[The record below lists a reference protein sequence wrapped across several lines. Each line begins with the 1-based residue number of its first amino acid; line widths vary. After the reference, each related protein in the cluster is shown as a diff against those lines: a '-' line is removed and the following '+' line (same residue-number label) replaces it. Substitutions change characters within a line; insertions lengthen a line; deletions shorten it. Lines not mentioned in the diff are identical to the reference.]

1 MANVPTKQ
9 AQGQGQGQ
17 TQVQAPAQAPV
28 KEADPKAAPQAKQ
41 PEPEPEKADPA
52 EAAEAA
58 PQAKQP
64 EPEPEK
70 ADPAEAAEA
79 APQAK
84 AKPSNKFPREF
95 VLVSGKHRLPNG
107 EVLTPGARVTLSEM
121 AYRNLADKF
130 RELNVNE

>member
-28 KEADPKAAPQAKQ
+28 KEADPK
-41 PEPEPEKADPA
+41 
-52 EAAEAA
+52 AA